1 MEFLNCDALMGG
13 IYDHLFVKTAFQ
25 PEELSDLKVLF
36 DDITSQPWFDSS
48 DGAREA
54 FARYLIE
61 TFPSGAFDA
70 RKHRSVVEASAR
82 MFCSSDT
89 AA

>member
-1 MEFLNCDALMGG
+1 M
-13 IYDHLFVKTAFQ
+13 DHLFVKTAFQ
-25 PEELSDLKVLF
+25 PEELSDLKLLF
-36 DDITSQPWFDSS
+36 DDITSQPWFDPS
-48 DGAREA
+48 DGAKEA

-82 MFCSSDT
+82 MFYSSDT